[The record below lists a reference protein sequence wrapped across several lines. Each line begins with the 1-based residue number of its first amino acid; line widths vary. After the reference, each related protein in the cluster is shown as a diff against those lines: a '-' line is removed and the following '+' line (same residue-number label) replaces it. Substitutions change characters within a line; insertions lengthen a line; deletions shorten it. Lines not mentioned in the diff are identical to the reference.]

1 MFAFLSP
8 RSEASTTPELEARVA
23 ERLAV
28 LPQEDQVI
36 LLARLSGLMSDL
48 RKWSAQP
55 GPGTVAALVPVDQA
69 VRAAYRSVTRRRV
82 AGERALGTHRPEDVH
97 AIVEEC
103 LLRLAQSWSWL
114 ALPGFVAMAP
124 AQAPAE
130 PAPAAAAVVARGLRA
145 FTALL
150 KWSYLC
156 HAPVVQGV
164 WADACRLLSCAE
176 AHGLSRA
183 WVRLDAAAD
192 WHSCVEREFLKGCML
207 ATSGPERM
215 SPPQL
220 DAVERALEFCADA
233 LVLSPHEDRRLR
245 FVIDLED
252 GSPPRPATGRFGAA
266 SRSLG
271 LNCYDV
277 RLDDL
282 IKRTATGQL
291 RASAFGPVLD
301 QPLVLRTLMQ
311 VRERWTSHHH

>member
-1 MFAFLSP
+1 MFAFLSQ
-8 RSEASTTPELEARVA
+8 RGEASATPGLDARVEQRMA
-23 ERLAV
+23 AM
-28 LPQEDQVI
+28 PQEDQVT

-48 RKWSAQP
+48 RKWSTHP
-55 GPGTVAALVPVDQA
+55 GPGTVSALIPLDAA
-69 VRAAYRSVTRRRV
+69 VREAYRCVTRRRV
-82 AGERALGTHRPEDVH
+82 AGERALWTHRPEDVH
-97 AIVEEC
+97 AIVEEG
-103 LLRLAQSWSWL
+103 LLRLAQTWSWL
-114 ALPGFVAMAP
+114 ALPAIEANAP
-124 AQAPAE
+124 AQTPGG
-130 PAPAAAAVVARGLRA
+130 PAPVAAVMARGLRA

-156 HAPVVQGV
+156 HAPVPQGL

-176 AHGLSRA
+176 AGGVSRV
-183 WVRLDAAAD
+183 WVRLDPAAD

-215 SPPQL
+215 SPPQV
-220 DAVERALEFCADA
+220 DAVERAIEFCADA

-252 GSPPRPATGRFGAA
+252 GLPPRPAAGRFGTA

-282 IKRTATGQL
+282 IGRTASGQL

-301 QPLVLRTLMQ
+301 QPLMLHTLLQ
-311 VRERWTSHHH
+311 VRERWTLHHH